1 MSYSN
6 SAKAATAYRDR
17 EVLTASPARL
27 VVLVFDHVLANLM
40 RSRVA
45 RDAKRV
51 DVQIEAINKA
61 REGITELLVTL
72 DLEKGGEIA
81 KNLQA
86 LYTFLL
92 TELVDGSRMEAQRFD
107 RLVTIVSELR
117 DSFATIA
124 GTAAAA

>member
-107 RLVTIVSELR
+107 RLVTVVSELR